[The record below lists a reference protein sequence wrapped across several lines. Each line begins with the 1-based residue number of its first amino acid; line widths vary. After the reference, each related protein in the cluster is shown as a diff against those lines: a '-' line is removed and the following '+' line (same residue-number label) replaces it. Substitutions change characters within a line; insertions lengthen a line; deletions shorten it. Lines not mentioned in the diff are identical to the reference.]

1 MLEYIAVSQNTEG
14 EQALGSGIAAY
25 ENGDMVA
32 CIQDITPNHQE
43 AEQLAALLNQSQV
56 SLVHFHDIVE
66 DYVAAR

>member
-1 MLEYIAVSQNTEG
+1 MLEYIAVSQNAEG
-14 EQALGSGIAAY
+14 EQAPGSGIAAY
-25 ENGDMVA
+25 EDGDMVA
-32 CIQDITPNHQE
+32 CIQDITPDHQE